1 MGRRRDHKPDHRVR
15 EIEYVDQ
22 HTRQT
27 VKIVTINASTYFSH
41 ATKDMKLKS
50 KWPSQIFARQK
61 GKKSRIRKR

>member
-1 MGRRRDHKPDHRVR
+1 MGRRRDHKPDPRVG
-15 EIEYVDQ
+15 ELEYVDQ